1 MAVRKPV
8 LTLRAGMLFLLAFGS
23 HALAS
28 TSCSYHSGSHAM
40 NVTLPING
48 TISVG
53 SDASDGRT
61 LYRLHYMP
69 STPVKID
76 CLSTGSTPY
85 DVSYDYRWTS
95 TPHGLSPWNGPPYP
109 GKVW

>member
-1 MAVRKPV
+1 MAVRKTV
-8 LTLRAGMLFLLAFGS
+8 LSLGAGMLLLLLFS
-23 HALAS
+23 RDALAS
-28 TSCSYHSGSHAM
+28 TSCSYHTGSHAV

-69 STPVKID
+69 SAPVKID
-76 CLSTGSTPY
+76 CLST
-85 DVSYDYRWTS
+85 
-95 TPHGLSPWNGPPYP
+95 
-109 GKVW
+109 